1 MQKVCS
7 MSGSTATPVAADG
20 SRLDVMNFLNE
31 IASHYPA
38 AVSFASG
45 RPAEQFFRLDDWLHC
60 VPAYVR
66 HEAQQRQCGVAEAF
80 NTLAQYGRTN
90 GIING
95 LIARQIALDEGI
107 ECPAG
112 QILVTGGC
120 QEALDLLLTGLCQ
133 HEDDVVLVRSP
144 CYIGLTGVA
153 DMNRIELAPFSCADT
168 AVAATLQQTVAAVEA
183 RGKRPRLLY
192 LVPDFDNPTGAVL
205 TRAVREEIIGFCAA
219 KHIVIVEDNPYGMFR
234 YEGERVPTMYALDL
248 HGCVIYLGTY
258 SKTICPALRVGFAAV
273 PARMFGDADAG
284 KVLIDRLSQAK
295 SFVSVNTSQLTQ
307 AVVGGLLLSQDG
319 SLSRLAAGPREFYR
333 RNRDLMLT
341 HLAATFADLSGQ
353 ISWNRPEGGFFLTLT
368 LPFPFRRREAE
379 ICASDYGVL
388 VMPLSFFALGT
399 EEDYRVR
406 LAFSNATP
414 ELIADGVVRLGRFVR
429 DALQRQTSSPT

>member
-1 MQKVCS
+1 
-7 MSGSTATPVAADG
+7 
-20 SRLDVMNFLNE
+20 MNFLNE

-107 ECPAG
+107 ECPSG

-168 AVAATLQQTVAAVEA
+168 AVAATLRQTVAAVEA

-205 TRAVREEIIGFCAA
+205 TRGVREEIIAFCAA

-319 SLSRLAAGPREFYR
+319 SLSRLVAGPREFYR

-341 HLAATFADLSGQ
+341 HLAAAFADLSGQ

-414 ELIADGVVRLGRFVR
+414 ELIADGVVRLARFVR